1 MLSLCLCECGP
12 HSPIATVRP
21 ILLVC
26 LGLNWTF
33 GWNIYNVSKNNESE
47 KQRTWN
53 IRYHNIIEK
62 NNNINYQNYSHQML
76 HTCSNC
82 PIIIINLC
90 LTTFPLFMS
99 KRTNII
105 LVKTET
111 INFLSP
117 DMKPCVHNNEKL
129 ELLEWHLTVIPLG
142 CFSFKF
148 KKWKNQELMFSWIWS
163 HAKLLLL

>member
-1 MLSLCLCECGP
+1 MQPLKKKKKKKLAWPGVSRRSVTPRDLSNTGSPAGFPKTRAKKRRGMWRIKSAMLSLCLCECGP

-53 IRYHNIIEK
+53 TRYHNIIEK

-105 LVKTET
+105 
-111 INFLSP
+111 SQ
-117 DMKPCVHNNEKL
+117 D
-129 ELLEWHLTVIPLG
+129 
-142 CFSFKF
+142 
-148 KKWKNQELMFSWIWS
+148 KK
-163 HAKLLLL
+163 

>member
-1 MLSLCLCECGP
+1 MSRRSVTPRDLSNTGSPAGFPKTRAKKRGGMWRIKSAMLSLCLCECGP

-105 LVKTET
+105 
-111 INFLSP
+111 SQ
-117 DMKPCVHNNEKL
+117 D
-129 ELLEWHLTVIPLG
+129 
-142 CFSFKF
+142 
-148 KKWKNQELMFSWIWS
+148 KK
-163 HAKLLLL
+163 

>member
-1 MLSLCLCECGP
+1 MQPLKNKVSRRSGVSRRSVTPRDLSNTGSPAGFPKTRAKKRRGMWRIKSAMLSLCLCECGP

-105 LVKTET
+105 
-111 INFLSP
+111 SQ
-117 DMKPCVHNNEKL
+117 D
-129 ELLEWHLTVIPLG
+129 
-142 CFSFKF
+142 
-148 KKWKNQELMFSWIWS
+148 KK
-163 HAKLLLL
+163 

>member
-1 MLSLCLCECGP
+1 MSRRSVTPRDLSNTGSPAGFPKTRAKKRRGMWRIKSAMLSLCLCECGP

-82 PIIIINLC
+82 PIIILNLC

-105 LVKTET
+105 
-111 INFLSP
+111 SQ
-117 DMKPCVHNNEKL
+117 D
-129 ELLEWHLTVIPLG
+129 
-142 CFSFKF
+142 
-148 KKWKNQELMFSWIWS
+148 KK
-163 HAKLLLL
+163 

>member
-1 MLSLCLCECGP
+1 MQPLKKKLAWPGVSRRSVTPRDLSNTGSPAGFPKTRAKKRRGMWRIKSAMLSLCLCECGP

-105 LVKTET
+105 
-111 INFLSP
+111 SQ
-117 DMKPCVHNNEKL
+117 D
-129 ELLEWHLTVIPLG
+129 
-142 CFSFKF
+142 
-148 KKWKNQELMFSWIWS
+148 KK
-163 HAKLLLL
+163 

>member
-1 MLSLCLCECGP
+1 MSRRSVTPRDLSNTGSPAGFPKTRAKKRRGMWRIKSAMLSLCLCECGP

-105 LVKTET
+105 
-111 INFLSP
+111 SQ
-117 DMKPCVHNNEKL
+117 D
-129 ELLEWHLTVIPLG
+129 
-142 CFSFKF
+142 
-148 KKWKNQELMFSWIWS
+148 KK
-163 HAKLLLL
+163 

>member
-1 MLSLCLCECGP
+1 MSRRSVTPRDLSNTGSPAGFPKTRAKKRGGMWRIKSAMLSLCLCECGP

-53 IRYHNIIEK
+53 IRYHNIMEK

-105 LVKTET
+105 
-111 INFLSP
+111 SQ
-117 DMKPCVHNNEKL
+117 D
-129 ELLEWHLTVIPLG
+129 
-142 CFSFKF
+142 
-148 KKWKNQELMFSWIWS
+148 KK
-163 HAKLLLL
+163 

>member
-1 MLSLCLCECGP
+1 MQPLKKKKKKKLAWPGVSRRSVTPRDLSNTGSPAGFPKTRAKKRRGMWRIKSAMLSLCLCECGP

-105 LVKTET
+105 
-111 INFLSP
+111 SQ
-117 DMKPCVHNNEKL
+117 D
-129 ELLEWHLTVIPLG
+129 
-142 CFSFKF
+142 
-148 KKWKNQELMFSWIWS
+148 KK
-163 HAKLLLL
+163 

>member
-1 MLSLCLCECGP
+1 MSRRSVTPRDLSNTGSPAGFPKTRAKKRRGMWRIKSAMLSLCLCECGP

-53 IRYHNIIEK
+53 IHYHNIIEK

-82 PIIIINLC
+82 PILIINLC

-105 LVKTET
+105 
-111 INFLSP
+111 SQ
-117 DMKPCVHNNEKL
+117 D
-129 ELLEWHLTVIPLG
+129 
-142 CFSFKF
+142 
-148 KKWKNQELMFSWIWS
+148 KK
-163 HAKLLLL
+163 

>member
-1 MLSLCLCECGP
+1 MQPLKKKKKKKLAWPGVSRRSVTPRDLSNTGSPAGFPKTRAKKRRGMWRIKSAMLSLCLCECGP

-105 LVKTET
+105 TQ
-111 INFLSP
+111 
-117 DMKPCVHNNEKL
+117 D
-129 ELLEWHLTVIPLG
+129 
-142 CFSFKF
+142 
-148 KKWKNQELMFSWIWS
+148 KK
-163 HAKLLLL
+163 

>member
-1 MLSLCLCECGP
+1 MSRRSVTPRDLSNTGSPAGFPKTRAKKRRGMWRIKSAMLSLCLCECGP

-82 PIIIINLC
+82 PIIIINSC

-99 KRTNII
+99 KPTNII
-105 LVKTET
+105 
-111 INFLSP
+111 SQ
-117 DMKPCVHNNEKL
+117 D
-129 ELLEWHLTVIPLG
+129 
-142 CFSFKF
+142 
-148 KKWKNQELMFSWIWS
+148 KK
-163 HAKLLLL
+163 

>member
-1 MLSLCLCECGP
+1 MQPLKKKKKKKIAWPGVSRRSVTPRDLSNTGSPAGFPKTRAKKRRGMWRIKSAMLSLCLCECGP

-105 LVKTET
+105 
-111 INFLSP
+111 SQ
-117 DMKPCVHNNEKL
+117 D
-129 ELLEWHLTVIPLG
+129 
-142 CFSFKF
+142 
-148 KKWKNQELMFSWIWS
+148 KK
-163 HAKLLLL
+163 

>member
-1 MLSLCLCECGP
+1 MSRRSVTPRDLSNTGSPAGFPKTRAKKRRGMWRIKSAMLSLCLCECGP

-33 GWNIYNVSKNNESE
+33 GWNIYNVRKNNESE

-53 IRYHNIIEK
+53 TRYHNIIEK

-105 LVKTET
+105 
-111 INFLSP
+111 SQ
-117 DMKPCVHNNEKL
+117 D
-129 ELLEWHLTVIPLG
+129 
-142 CFSFKF
+142 
-148 KKWKNQELMFSWIWS
+148 KK
-163 HAKLLLL
+163 